1 MCHTGIQP
9 LKSNVFFDNSGLY
22 ANWLCLINRI
32 TYFCTQEWRSIV
44 LGVKRKS
51 QKCWRVNNQ
60 LTFRQIF
67 VKILQI
73 HKPCYITRS
82 LEIHAKIKREFS
94 APKVCTSLSHLTQA
108 VVFIQLKPFIYG
120 IFLQNSPM
128 MMARLTVAKEQI
140 YFYHYKYADHCN

>member
-1 MCHTGIQP
+1 MIILKSRSEELLTWLLASLLQLTVNYRISFWFSQENFYSIYLPTLGCLSECHTGIQP
-9 LKSNVFFDNSGLY
+9 VKSNVFVDNSGLY

-73 HKPCYITRS
+73 FVKILQIYKPC
-82 LEIHAKIKREFS
+82 
-94 APKVCTSLSHLTQA
+94 
-108 VVFIQLKPFIYG
+108 
-120 IFLQNSPM
+120 
-128 MMARLTVAKEQI
+128 
-140 YFYHYKYADHCN
+140 

>member
-1 MCHTGIQP
+1 M
-9 LKSNVFFDNSGLY
+9 LDKSNH
-22 ANWLCLINRI
+22 I
-32 TYFCTQEWRSIV
+32 FCTQEWRSIV

-120 IFLQNSPM
+120 ILLQNSPM
-128 MMARLTVAKEQI
+128 MMTRLMVTKEQI
-140 YFYHYKYADHCN
+140 YFYHYKYADHCNWVTAKESKGVAYVKKVIIHLPQFVK